1 MVCVNDVLDYFERYK
16 AEEAGHDLKK
26 TSADEC
32 KKKTK
37 LVGFILN
44 LYLCI

>member
-1 MVCVNDVLDYFERYK
+1 MVCVSYILDHFERYK
-16 AEEAGHDLKK
+16 AEQAGHDLKK

-37 LVGFILN
+37 LVRFILN